1 MSLAKMPCILV
12 LLTMGYLAVIQFG
25 NFLSVGTYE
34 RWRSESLDEAYLKE
48 SAKHVRAPVNRVRA
62 WMGLDAN
69 DVVVRGSELY
79 YLPDIEHVMGRSFL
93 GQRRRNSHLALKEEP
108 SDERTKNPLP
118 AILDFDR
125 ELREQGIRL
134 VLLPTPSKAMF
145 AGRGE
150 VPMQNAGFASF
161 LTEMAKHGIPVLD
174 LAPHFA
180 EREKKGEPL
189 FLKTDSHWTPGTMR
203 LSAELLAELIRDFG
217 LVPAGRTEGFEVTF
231 RKVTNEGDLAALHY
245 GVEKKRW
252 SETVTVRSVGLGE
265 GPLRWTPAPDAPVL
279 LLGDSFT
286 NVYSLDAMNWGVSG
300 GLGETLSIVLGFSID
315 RIARNAD
322 GAFAS
327 RQELSRQRERLEGK
341 TVVVWQ
347 FAAREL
353 SFGDWKSLPLPQ
365 RGRDGPDEH
374 GGEGAIEIA
383 GTIAQVAKVP
393 PLTRAP
399 YRQAVME
406 IKLKI
411 VSGSNGELPA
421 ELVLLG
427 MAIDDRKPT
436 ALTQWKAGEKVKVRA
451 VPWSEVQKK
460 YGRLHRFALE
470 DPDYELL
477 DARRVWMVKER

>member
-12 LLTMGYLAVIQFG
+12 VVTMGYLAVIQFG
-25 NFLSVGTYE
+25 NFLSIGTYG
-34 RWRSESLDEAYLKE
+34 RWRSESLDEVYLKE
-48 SAKHVRAPVNRVRA
+48 SAKYVRAPVNRVRT

-93 GQRRRNSHLALKEEP
+93 AQRRRNRHLALKKEP
-108 SDERTKNPLP
+108 SDERTKSPLP

-134 VLLPTPSKAMF
+134 VLMPTPSKAMF

-150 VPMQNAGFASF
+150 APMQNAGFASF
-161 LTEMAKHGIPVLD
+161 LTVMAKHGIPVLD

-189 FLKTDSHWTPGTMR
+189 FLKTDSHWTPETMR
-203 LSAELLAELIRDFG
+203 LSAELLAELIRERG

-231 RKVTNEGDLAALHY
+231 RKVTNEGDLAVLHY

-252 SETVTVRSVGLGE
+252 RETVTVSSVGLGE

-286 NVYSLDAMNWGVSG
+286 NVFSLDAMNWGVSG
-300 GLGETLSIVLGFSID
+300 GLGETLSVVLGFSID
-315 RIARNAD
+315 RIVRNAD

-327 RQELSRQRERLEGK
+327 RQELIRQRERLEGK
-341 TVVVWQ
+341 AVVVWQ

-353 SFGDWKSLPLPQ
+353 SFGDWKRLPMPK
-365 RGRDGPDEH
+365 RGSDASDDP

-406 IKLKI
+406 VKLKK

-427 MAIDDRKPT
+427 IAIDDRKPT
-436 ALTQWKAGEKVKVRA
+436 ALSKWKAGEKVKVRA
-451 VPWSEVQKK
+451 VPWSEVEKQ

-470 DPDYELL
+470 DPEYELL
-477 DARRVWMVKER
+477 DTRRVWMVQEP